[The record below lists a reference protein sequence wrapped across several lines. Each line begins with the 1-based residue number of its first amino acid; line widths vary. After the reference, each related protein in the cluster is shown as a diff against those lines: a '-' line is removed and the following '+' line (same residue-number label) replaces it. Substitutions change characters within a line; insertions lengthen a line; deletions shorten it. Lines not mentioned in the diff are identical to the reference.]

1 MQSCM
6 LQMTYSIP
14 ILFND
19 RKLKE
24 LRHWLLY
31 IHLLKGV
38 WGGGG
43 KANDILENQMKR
55 KRFLYGNNQQ
65 YS

>member
-6 LQMTYSIP
+6 LQMTCSLP

-19 RKLKE
+19 RKLNE
-24 LRHWLLY
+24 HRHWLLY

-38 WGGGG
+38 LG
-43 KANDILENQMKR
+43 ANDILEIQMKR
-55 KRFLYGNNQQ
+55 KRFLNGNNQQ
-65 YS
+65 Y